1 MLGRMELEGRILTGF
16 RDLKTAEHDLDRRLA
31 ALDGAP
37 KDERDSFL
45 WALTILDVKATMLD
59 EMLDQLDAATPRYVV

>member
-16 RDLKTAEHDLDRRLA
+16 RDLKTAEQDLDRRLA

-45 WALTILDVKATMLD
+45 WALTILDVKASMLD
-59 EMLDQLDAATPRYVV
+59 EMLDQLDAATTRYVT